1 MFFTLMRCN
10 MLTQA
15 RLHELL
21 SYDPETGIM
30 RWRVNKGAVR
40 AGQIAGNL
48 TRGYLQLMVD
58 GHPTVVHRFIWFYV
72 YGKWPDRNIDHID
85 GNKSNNRLCNLR
97 DVTQAM
103 NIQNEIKPRSN
114 NKSGFL
120 GVKANR
126 GLWKAEISV
135 HGKTKFLGRFKTPE
149 EAHQVYLEAKRRL
162 HPGCTI

>member
-1 MFFTLMRCN
+1 

-15 RLHELL
+15 RLHKLL

-58 GHPTVVHRFIWFYV
+58 GHPTVVHRFIWLYV
-72 YGKWPDRNIDHID
+72 YGKWPDKNIDHID
-85 GNKSNNRLCNLR
+85 GNRSNNRLCNLR

>member
-1 MFFTLMRCN
+1 

-15 RLHELL
+15 RLHELI

-30 RWRVNKGAVR
+30 RWRVNKGAVK
-40 AGQIAGNL
+40 AGQVAGNPN
-48 TRGYLQLMVD
+48 RGYLQLMVD
-58 GHPTVVHRFIWFYV
+58 GHPTFVHRFIWFYV
-72 YGKWPDRNIDHID
+72 YGKWPDGNIDHID
-85 GNKSNNRLCNLR
+85 GNRSNNRLRNLR
-97 DVTQAM
+97 DVTQSM

-135 HGKTKFLGRFKTPE
+135 NGKTKFLGRFKTPE
-149 EAHQVYLEAKRRL
+149 EAHHVYIEAKRQF

>member
-1 MFFTLMRCN
+1 
-10 MLTQA
+10 MLTQS

-21 SYDPETGIM
+21 SYDSETGIM
-30 RWRVNKGAVR
+30 RWRVNKGA
-40 AGQIAGNL
+40 AKSGQIAGNP

-58 GHPTVVHRFIWFYV
+58 SHPTLVHRFIWLYV
-72 YGKWPDRNIDHID
+72 HGKWPDGNIDHID
-85 GNKSNNRLCNLR
+85 GNRSNNRLCNLR

-120 GVKANR
+120 GVKRNR

-135 HGKTKFLGRFKTPE
+135 NGKTKFLGRFKTPE
-149 EAHQVYLEAKRRL
+149 EAHQVYIEAKRRL